1 MDGRYH
7 RGSRHRRATIN
18 IGGWKGLRQALL
30 LSYRE
35 AVEFYRGYCQL
46 LDVKLSFVIEVQS
59 FGLCGGGDDASN

>member
-1 MDGRYH
+1 MDWRYH

-35 AVEFYRGYCQL
+35 AVEFFYHNRGSSG
-46 LDVKLSFVIEVQS
+46 K
-59 FGLCGGGDDASN
+59 